1 MKNLRLVTNSP
12 SRLLQEHSTA
22 RMHLAKLINDRLSIE
37 ATIRDLVAAAAKLAE
52 AADAERNAAAA
63 LAGLDAQEA
72 ANMATWAKTAG
83 GPMPVFDRTRRE
95 KLEAEVHAA
104 AAQAAAARKAAA
116 ANGSEQQRELGLLKA
131 LEPQFAV
138 AIAEVI
144 AKSVEPLLQDFDIAN
159 KALASKAERIQS
171 AFVEIRG
178 LAEGLGNP
186 NVARPVYLINEKLHE
201 CIRVASAR
209 PAPDAAAN
217 HRASWAAFAQEL
229 RRDPIAEFKS

>member
-1 MKNLRLVTNSP
+1 MPSAMPPLRWP
-12 SRLLQEHSTA
+12 A
-22 RMHLAKLINDRLSIE
+22 
-37 ATIRDLVAAAAKLAE
+37 
-52 AADAERNAAAA
+52 
-63 LAGLDAQEA
+63 LDAQEA
-72 ANMATWAKTAG
+72 AINGRPGRRPPA
-83 GPMPVFDRTRRE
+83 DRCRFSTGTRRE

-104 AAQAAAARKAAA
+104 AAQAARSSGKQPPPTAPNSSGSRAA
-116 ANGSEQQRELGLLKA
+116 LKA
-131 LEPQFAV
+131 LEPAV
-138 AIAEVI
+138 RESPSPTVLAESRRAPACRTSIV
-144 AKSVEPLLQDFDIAN
+144 AN

-201 CIRVASAR
+201 RIRVASAR

-229 RRDPIAEFKS
+229 RRDPIAEFES